1 MGVFQM
7 VSLSD
12 QIEKYFRN
20 LLKRYQGE
28 IEIKRNQ
35 LADEFNCAPSQIN
48 YVLDTRF
55 TVDKGFVV
63 ESQRGGGG
71 YIRIIKIG
79 IDSETETLQKIISR
93 LGKTVPQ
100 KQAENIID
108 RLCDNE
114 LISKREK
121 EIMEMAINRNVL
133 KIELPYRD
141 FIRGSIFKA
150 MLKVILKDI
159 NNEEE

>member
-1 MGVFQM
+1 M

-79 IDSETETLQKIISR
+79 IDSETETLQNIISR

-114 LISKREK
+114 LISEREK
-121 EIMEMAINRNVL
+121 EIMEIAINRNVL

-159 NNEEE
+159 NKEEE